1 MGILTY
7 NFVGILKIQSQC
19 YKNILPLMTYIYY
32 LNKFSPCLHLR
43 KRKNFLVNPAH
54 SSMKQTWTNL

>member
-1 MGILTY
+1 MRILIY
-7 NFVGILKIQSQC
+7 NFVGIFKIQSQC
-19 YKNILPLMTYIYY
+19 YKNILPLMTYTYY

-43 KRKNFLVNPAH
+43 KRKKLVNPAH